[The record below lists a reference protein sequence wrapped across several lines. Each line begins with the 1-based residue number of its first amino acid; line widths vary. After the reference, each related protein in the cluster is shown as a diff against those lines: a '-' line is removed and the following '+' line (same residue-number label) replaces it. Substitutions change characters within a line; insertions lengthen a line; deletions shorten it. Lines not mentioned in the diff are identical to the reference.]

1 MKSFTVRLGEISVE
15 ESDTDKI
22 LLEKARQHLPHALK
36 RLGEKAGEEAWRTL
50 EDGLRNSPLKLD
62 RSSSDKAKFVQD
74 TAREFAEKVTSS
86 EKDDLV
92 QNIFEQLREQRD
104 GDAKKV

>member
-22 LLEKARQHLPHALK
+22 LLEKARQHLPRALK

-74 TAREFAEKVTSS
+74 MAREFAEKVTSS

-92 QNIFEQLREQRD
+92 QNIFEQLKEQRD
-104 GDAKKV
+104 GDTKKV

>member
-1 MKSFTVRLGEISVE
+1 MKSFTVRIREISVE
-15 ESDTDKI
+15 DSDTDEI
-22 LLEKARQHLPHALK
+22 LSEKARKHLPHALK

-74 TAREFAEKVTSS
+74 MAREFAEKVTSS
-86 EKDDLV
+86 EKEHLV
-92 QNIFEQLREQRD
+92 QSIFEQLKEQRD
-104 GDAKKV
+104 SGAKRA